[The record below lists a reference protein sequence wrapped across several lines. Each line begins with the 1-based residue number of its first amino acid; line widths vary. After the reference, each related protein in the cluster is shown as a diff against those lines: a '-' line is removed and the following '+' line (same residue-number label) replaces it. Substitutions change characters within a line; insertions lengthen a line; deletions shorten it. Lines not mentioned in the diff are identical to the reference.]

1 MKKITLILMLLA
13 TGLMAVSCGDS
24 KDEPVSPDEI
34 TRVQDGNGKVF
45 LENGTLVNA
54 NLDYTQAE
62 LIDALNKYD
71 WEREYSFYYDNH
83 KISPKTEIDAMPRI
97 IHPDGTIEFDFP
109 IEEGRLR
116 LYTVSGK
123 QITAIYQAPAW
134 SSSWYPDVVLTVV
147 SLDMTETSGRIVM
160 DRKIFREDLEG
171 FSSASLYVRMVW
183 KAKMTDS

>member
-1 MKKITLILMLLA
+1 MKKLTLILMLLA
-13 TGLMAVSCGDS
+13 AGLMAVSCGHD
-24 KDEPVSPDEI
+24 DEPVDPNEI

-45 LENGTLVNA
+45 LENGTLVDA

-109 IEEGRLR
+109 IEDARVR

-123 QITAIYQAPAW
+123 QITAIQNAPSW
-134 SSSWYPDVVLTVV
+134 SSSMYSPVVLTVV
-147 SLDMTETSGRIVM
+147 SLDMTENSGRIVM
-160 DRKIFREDLEG
+160 DRKIDMELDG
-171 FSSASLYVRMVW
+171 YSTSSLYVRMVW
-183 KAKMTDS
+183 KSKM

>member
-1 MKKITLILMLLA
+1 MKKLALILMLFA
-13 TGLMAVSCGDS
+13 AGLMAVSCGDS
-24 KDEPVSPDEI
+24 KDEPVTPDEI

-134 SSSWYPDVVLTVV
+134 SSSWYTDVVLTVV

>member
-1 MKKITLILMLLA
+1 MLFA
-13 TGLMAVSCGDS
+13 VGLMAVSCGDS
-24 KDEPVSPDEI
+24 KDEPVTPDEI

-97 IHPDGTIEFDFP
+97 IHPDGTIEFA
-109 IEEGRLR
+109 
-116 LYTVSGK
+116 GK

>member
-1 MKKITLILMLLA
+1 MKKLALILMLFA
-13 TGLMAVSCGDS
+13 AGLMAVSCGHD
-24 KDEPVSPDEI
+24 DEPVDPNEI

-45 LENGTLVNA
+45 LENGTLVDA

-71 WEREYSFYYDNH
+71 WEREYSFYYDNR
-83 KISPKTEIDAMPRI
+83 KISPKMEINAMPRI

-134 SSSWYPDVVLTVV
+134 SSS
-147 SLDMTETSGRIVM
+147 
-160 DRKIFREDLEG
+160 
-171 FSSASLYVRMVW
+171 
-183 KAKMTDS
+183 

>member
-1 MKKITLILMLLA
+1 MRLSKSFFVIFIGFIMI
-13 TGLMAVSCGDS
+13 SCGR
-24 KDEPVSPDEI
+24 DEPVDPNEI
-34 TRVQDGNGKVF
+34 TRVQDGNSKVF

-83 KISPKTEIDAMPRI
+83 KISPKMEINAMPRI
-97 IHPDGTIEFDFP
+97 IHPDGTIEFDFS

-116 LYTVSGK
+116 TYTVSGK

-134 SSSWYPDVVLTVV
+134 SSSWYPAVVLTVV
-147 SLDMTETSGRIVM
+147 SLDMTETSSRIVM
-160 DRKIFREDLEG
+160 DRKIDMELDG
-171 FSSASLYVRMVW
+171 YSTSSLYVRMVW

>member
-1 MKKITLILMLLA
+1 MKKLTLILMLLA
-13 TGLMAVSCGDS
+13 TGLMAVSCGHS
-24 KDEPVSPDEI
+24 DEPVDPNEI

-45 LENGTLVNA
+45 LENGTLVDA

-71 WEREYSFYYDNH
+71 WEREYSFYYDNR
-83 KISPKTEIDAMPRI
+83 KISPKMEIDAMPRI

-134 SSSWYPDVVLTVV
+134 SSSWYSPVVLTVV

-160 DRKIFREDLEG
+160 DRKIDMELDG
-171 FSSASLYVRMVW
+171 YSTSSLYVRMVW
-183 KAKMTDS
+183 KAKM

>member
-13 TGLMAVSCGDS
+13 AGLMAVSCGHD
-24 KDEPVSPDEI
+24 DEPVDPNEI

-45 LENGTLVNA
+45 LENGTLVDA

-62 LIDALNKYD
+62 LEQALQQYD
-71 WEREYSFYYDNH
+71 WEREYSFYYDNR
-83 KISPKTEIDAMPRI
+83 KISPKMEINAMPRI

-160 DRKIFREDLEG
+160 DRKIDMELDG
-171 FSSASLYVRMVW
+171 YSTSSLYVRMVW
-183 KAKMTDS
+183 KAKM

>member
-1 MKKITLILMLLA
+1 MKKLTLILMLLA
-13 TGLMAVSCGDS
+13 AGLMAISCGH
-24 KDEPVSPDEI
+24 DEPVDPNEI

-45 LENGTLVNA
+45 LENGTLVDA

-71 WEREYSFYYDNH
+71 WEREYSFYYDNR
-83 KISPKTEIDAMPRI
+83 KISPKMEIDAMPRI
-97 IHPDGTIEFDFP
+97 IHPDGTIEYDFP

-147 SLDMTETSGRIVM
+147 SLDMTENSGRIVM
-160 DRKIFREDLEG
+160 DRKIDMELDG
-171 FSSASLYVRMVW
+171 YSTSSLYVRMVW
-183 KAKMTDS
+183 KAKM